1 MVIILLTE
9 QPNKSLRQVIT
20 KTYKTWS
27 GLESFARPFGA
38 PAWTLEADHGSVRKY
53 ITDKGATVFAVDIES
68 SAIDMIAKTCNSGV
82 QGENNDT

>member
-1 MVIILLTE
+1 MIIILLTE

-27 GLESFARPFGA
+27 GVDAFVVGGVVSP
-38 PAWTLEADHGSVRKY
+38 WTLEADHGSVRKY
-53 ITDKGATVFAVDIES
+53 ITDKGAVVFAVDIES
-68 SAIDMIAKTCNSGV
+68 SAIDMITKTCNNGV